1 MKRKEVWPKELI
13 DCLHVKRGYDQ
24 SACLE
29 VKRLSVFGSNINFFF
44 FKGFLSLAGKRIFF
58 KKAEESNTKSEM
70 KAENWG

>member
-1 MKRKEVWPKELI
+1 MKRKKVWPKELI
-13 DCLHVKRGYDQ
+13 DCLHLKRGYDQ

-29 VKRLSVFGSNINFFF
+29 VKRLSVSGSNLIF
-44 FKGFLSLAGKRIFF
+44 FKGFLSFAGKRIFF

>member
-13 DCLHVKRGYDQ
+13 DCLHLKRGYDQ

-29 VKRLSVFGSNINFFF
+29 VKRLSVFGSNLIF
-44 FKGFLSLAGKRIFF
+44 FLSLAGKRIFF